1 MTKEKR
7 GVARA
12 ADHLYY
18 ASVVLI
24 WLLFCT
30 FQIVQYS
37 LSDMTPVSC
46 NVLIVYNLLVEFD
59 LKLM

>member
-1 MTKEKR
+1 MTEEKR

-30 FQIVQYS
+30 FQIFQYS

>member
-1 MTKEKR
+1 MTEEKR

-24 WLLFCT
+24 NMAFVLY
-30 FQIVQYS
+30 I
-37 LSDMTPVSC
+37 SDCS
-46 NVLIVYNLLVEFD
+46 VLPE
-59 LKLM
+59 